1 MAIDFSTFASDNDDA
16 ARRAAMF
23 AHQDPLPSV
32 PCSLL
37 SSAEIHDYMRLTGML
52 HEYYPGALKSAS
64 YEAHIAG
71 RFIWWDEH
79 YRKHDE
85 EIGRGDPCVLPAN
98 SITFVQVEPIFRLP
112 DYIAVRFNLRITHVH
127 RGLLLGTGPLVDPGF
142 EGKLLIPLHN
152 LTSSEYDLDT
162 SEALIWIEFTKTTY
176 GRIPTEADA
185 DTQRNFVPFPPSKKN
200 LSPDYYLR
208 KANAGRPIQSSIPIA
223 IAEGRRDAASAS
235 RSAQQARG
243 VVLGV
248 GLAALAALIVAL
260 TALYFQI
267 GGMIQSSLGLTSS
280 VEQTLAPL
288 TADERATAEKV
299 GSMQKQIDQLRQQV
313 QRVEDGLAAITRSPT
328 APRAR
333 SRPGR

>member
-112 DYIAVRFNLRITHVH
+112 DYIAVRFNRNCSPLITVE
-127 RGLLLGTGPLVDPGF
+127 RG
-142 EGKLLIPLHN
+142 
-152 LTSSEYDLDT
+152 
-162 SEALIWIEFTKTTY
+162 
-176 GRIPTEADA
+176 
-185 DTQRNFVPFPPSKKN
+185 
-200 LSPDYYLR
+200 
-208 KANAGRPIQSSIPIA
+208 
-223 IAEGRRDAASAS
+223 
-235 RSAQQARG
+235 
-243 VVLGV
+243 
-248 GLAALAALIVAL
+248 
-260 TALYFQI
+260 
-267 GGMIQSSLGLTSS
+267 
-280 VEQTLAPL
+280 
-288 TADERATAEKV
+288 
-299 GSMQKQIDQLRQQV
+299 
-313 QRVEDGLAAITRSPT
+313 
-328 APRAR
+328 
-333 SRPGR
+333 